1 MTGTGAESG
10 AGPAMDPVPGT
21 GPADPSAQ
29 HPLGQPP
36 LSHGA
41 PPYVPAAGEQPH
53 PFAQQP
59 PLPPFGP
66 QPQVAWAPP
75 PGPRNRTLVVAAVI
89 VGVVLLVGCLGLT
102 GGVLLLRSATTTA
115 SEPAREAPPAPSTG
129 RGPAATAAPET
140 SAEPV
145 QEGPEA
151 SAYPA
156 EEISDLN
163 RVCDDN
169 VYYPQSPKRA
179 GKAPHPLVLLIGDG
193 SGLRYQD
200 GTYYFSQGLSKKV
213 EQTWAPEAPTKV
225 QMVACLDRVG
235 SGATIR
241 RCKYDDPKPLTLTL
255 LKASWRLRVYEVATG
270 RKLLD
275 KPMTGDD
282 QACPYVVLA
291 GPDKKIYAKVSD
303 RAAVAALRKLVNS
316 SS

>member
-21 GPADPSAQ
+21 RSADRTAP
-29 HPLGQPP
+29 HPLARPP
-36 LSHGA
+36 SSYGS
-41 PPYVPAAGEQPH
+41 PPYAPAAGEQPV
-53 PFAQQP
+53 PFA
-59 PLPPFGP
+59 P
-66 QPQVAWAPP
+66 QPQMPWASP
-75 PGPRNRTLVVAAVI
+75 PGPRNRALVVAGVI

-115 SEPAREAPPAPSTG
+115 SGPAREAPPAPTTG
-129 RGPAATAAPET
+129 RSPAATAEPDVRE
-140 SAEPV
+140 EPV
-145 QEGPEA
+145 QQGPQA

-163 RVCDDN
+163 RVCDDD

-225 QMVACLDRVG
+225 QMVACLDRVS

-255 LKASWRLRVYEVATG
+255 LRASWRLRVYEVSTG

-275 KPMTGDD
+275 KAMTGDD

-291 GPDKKIYAKVSD
+291 GPDKKIYADVSD
-303 RAAVAALRKLVNS
+303 RAAVAALRKLVNGS
-316 SS
+316 A

>member
-21 GPADPSAQ
+21 GPADPSAH
-29 HPLGQPP
+29 HPLGQSPP
-36 LSHGA
+36 GYGSPPYPPPAAEQPSA
-41 PPYVPAAGEQPH
+41 PPPMVA
-53 PFAQQP
+53 PFGSQP
-59 PLPPFGP
+59 PAG
-66 QPQVAWAPP
+66 WSPP

-102 GGVLLLRSATTTA
+102 GGVLLLRSATNTA
-115 SEPAREAPPAPSTG
+115 SGPVREAPLPVATDPS
-129 RGPAATAAPET
+129 PAATAAPDVSE
-140 SAEPV
+140 EPV
-145 QEGPEA
+145 QQGPQA

-163 RVCDDN
+163 RVCDDD

-179 GKAPHPLVLLIGDG
+179 GKAPHPMVLLLDDG

-213 EQTWAPEAPTKV
+213 EQTWAPEEPTKV
-225 QMVACLDRVG
+225 RMVACLDRVSTG
-235 SGATIR
+235 TTIR

-255 LKASWRLRVYEVATG
+255 LRAGWRLRVYEVSTG

-275 KPMTGDD
+275 KAMTGDD
-282 QACPYVVLA
+282 QACPYIVLA

-303 RAAVAALRKLVNS
+303 RAAVAALRKLVNGS
-316 SS
+316 A

>member
-10 AGPAMDPVPGT
+10 AGPAMEPVPGT
-21 GPADPSAQ
+21 GPADPPAA
-29 HPLGQPP
+29 HPSSYG
-36 LSHGA
+36 S
-41 PPYVPAAGEQPH
+41 PPYPPPAPEQPV
-53 PFAQQP
+53 PFA
-59 PLPPFGP
+59 P
-66 QPQVAWAPP
+66 QPQAPFAPQPQAPWAPP

-115 SEPAREAPPAPSTG
+115 S
-129 RGPAATAAPET
+129 GPAGEAAPTPATDRSPGATAAPGVSE
-140 SAEPV
+140 EPV
-145 QEGPEA
+145 QEGPQA

-163 RVCDDN
+163 RVCDDG
-169 VYYPQSPKRA
+169 VHYPQSPKRA

-193 SGLRYQD
+193 SGLRYQN

-213 EQTWAPEAPTKV
+213 EQTWAPESPAKV
-225 QMVACLDRVG
+225 QMVACLDRVK
-235 SGATIR
+235 SGTTIR

-255 LKASWRLRVYEVATG
+255 LRASWRLRVYEVSTG

-282 QACPYVVLA
+282 QACPSVVLA
-291 GPDKKIYAKVSD
+291 GPDKKIYAEVSD
-303 RAAVAALRKLVNS
+303 RAAVAALRKLVNGS
-316 SS
+316 A